1 MSVND
6 AERDGSSTNIA
17 TIGPVS
23 GGNTAELQPG
33 VASPWHSDQRVTIP
47 DPVAGHIERK
57 ALAERCAPANRRLTV
72 LKAPGGF
79 GKTTLLAASCRD
91 LLDRGV
97 PVAWLSLDGEDE
109 PGALDMHI
117 AHAFQRAGLDVFDQR
132 PNGAEPPPRSDPVT
146 ELLEALENREGP
158 WVLALDNL
166 QTLTGRASVASL
178 NELVRNAPPTLH
190 LAVSCREFPVGLD
203 LAGPLFEG
211 AADFLTEEDLRFS
224 RAEIERLFD
233 GKLSRRELAAVAASS
248 AGWPIALGIERAAR
262 AGQARER
269 DVQDLMYN
277 WVESSLW
284 SDLAEDEGEFL
295 LDVGLFE
302 TIDAELVEEVLGGRD
317 LVGKLKGMSGV
328 AGLLEPVRGS
338 GGKVLRLHPLVRGHC
353 ANRRRR
359 EAPERFRH
367 VHRSLA
373 TALARRGET
382 GDAVEHA
389 AEADDPALVGRI
401 LTDGGG
407 VRIWPREGE
416 ERLLDVSRYLT
427 DETIALFPRLALIR
441 GVAQIFRGW
450 LPQARRTLDA
460 AARELLAAGSAP
472 AATAG
477 TGASDAAP
485 SGADAV
491 PPKVGGA
498 PPKVSGGPEIER
510 CIALG
515 MLALNGCAPVGSS
528 LFKAV
533 IAHCERIVEQPGIE
547 PLVRATVEWGIC
559 EAHNQKAEFEQAL
572 DRGTRTRRWLGGRSS
587 YLSLATDGIFG
598 QVAMAQGHSGQAA
611 DWYEKSIR
619 AARRKFPDNPRMEVF
634 NAALKRELDLERN
647 RMESADDGVAG
658 LREIWGGSSS
668 LPFYAAA
675 TTVAVEL
682 TLHKLGVESALSMAD
697 EMWEQAV
704 QAELPAV
711 ARYLAG
717 MGVAVL
723 AVAGRTG
730 EAEQRWQLESL
741 PDSHAGCLD
750 LAGQS
755 WREMEVMS
763 CARLRLAA
771 ARGEFDEGR
780 ELLRELLDLTGR
792 RGLRRTLMRAL
803 VLGIALEEAAG
814 DRKAALGHLETFLDL
829 YAETDYG
836 WAVVRERRV
845 TVPVLEAFRDGNPGS
860 PLGASAEALLEASST
875 SPSQVAPL
883 LSAREAE
890 VLARLEQQT
899 DRAIGEELGM
909 SAQGVRYY
917 IRKLFAKLEV
927 RNRYDG
933 VQRARSLGLLPPD

>member
-1 MSVND
+1 M
-6 AERDGSSTNIA
+6 
-17 TIGPVS
+17 
-23 GGNTAELQPG
+23 
-33 VASPWHSDQRVTIP
+33 
-47 DPVAGHIERK
+47 
-57 ALAERCAPANRRLTV
+57 
-72 LKAPGGF
+72 
-79 GKTTLLAASCRD
+79 
-91 LLDRGV
+91 
-97 PVAWLSLDGEDE
+97 
-109 PGALDMHI
+109 
-117 AHAFQRAGLDVFDQR
+117 
-132 PNGAEPPPRSDPVT
+132 
-146 ELLEALENREGP
+146 
-158 WVLALDNL
+158 LALDNL
-166 QTLTGRASVASL
+166 QTVTGRASVASL

-190 LAVSCREFPVGLD
+190 LALSCREFPVGLD
-203 LAGPLFEG
+203 LSGPLFEG
-211 AADFLTEEDLRFS
+211 AAEILTEDDLRFS
-224 RAEIERLFD
+224 RAEIERVLD
-233 GKLSRRELAAVAASS
+233 GKLSRRELAAVAADS

-262 AGQARER
+262 VGQARER

-284 SDLAEDEGEFL
+284 SDLAHADGEFL

-302 TIDAELVEEVLGGRD
+302 TIDAELLEEVLGGRD
-317 LVGKLKGMSGV
+317 SMVRLKELSGV

-359 EAPERFRH
+359 EAPERFRQ
-367 VHRSLA
+367 VHRRLA
-373 TALARRGET
+373 TALARRGAT
-382 GDAVEHA
+382 VNAVGHA
-389 AEADDPALVGRI
+389 AEAGDPALVGQI
-401 LTDGGG
+401 LTDVGG

-427 DETIALFPRLALIR
+427 DEIIALYPRLALVR
-441 GVAQIFRGW
+441 GVAQIFKGW
-450 LPQARRTLDA
+450 LPQARQTLDA
-460 AARELLAAGSAP
+460 AVGELLAAGSAP

-477 TGASDAAP
+477 PGA
-485 SGADAV
+485 ADATLSGV
-491 PPKVGGA
+491 D
-498 PPKVSGGPEIER
+498 GGPGIER
-510 CIALG
+510 CVALG
-515 MLALNGCAPVGSS
+515 MLVLNGCAPVGSS

-533 IAHCERIVEQPGIE
+533 TADCERIVELPGIE
-547 PLVRATVEWGIC
+547 PLVRAMVEWGLC
-559 EAHNQKAEFEQAL
+559 EAHNQRAEFEQAL

-598 QVAMAQGHSGQAA
+598 QIAMAQGHTGQAA

-619 AARRKFPDNPRMEVF
+619 AARRKFPDNPRMEAF

-647 RMESADDGVAG
+647 RLENADDGVTG
-658 LREIWGGSSS
+658 LREIWSGSSS

-697 EMWEQAV
+697 EMWEHAV

-717 MGVAVL
+717 MGIAVL
-723 AVAGRTG
+723 VAAGRIG

-780 ELLRELLDLTGR
+780 ELLRKLIGLTGE

-803 VLGIALEEAAG
+803 VLGVALEEAAG
-814 DRKAALGHLETFLDL
+814 NRVAALGHLETFLVL
-829 YAETDYG
+829 FAETDYG
-836 WAVVRERRV
+836 WAVVRERCV

-860 PLGASAEALLEASST
+860 PLEASAESLLAASSA

-890 VLARLEQQT
+890 VLARLEGQT
-899 DRAIGEELGM
+899 DREIGEELGM

-927 RNRYDG
+927 SNRYDG

>member
-6 AERDGSSTNIA
+6 AERDGSSTRIA

-23 GGNTAELQPG
+23 GENAPELRPG
-33 VASPWHSDQRVTIP
+33 GSSPWHSDQHVTIP
-47 DPVAGHIERK
+47 DPVAGYIERT
-57 ALAERCAPANRRLTV
+57 ALAERCAPVNRRLTV

-109 PGALDMHI
+109 PGALDLHI
-117 AHAFQRAGLDVFDQR
+117 AHAFQRAGLDVSDRR
-132 PNGAEPPPRSDPVT
+132 PSGGEPPSGTDPVT
-146 ELLEALENREGP
+146 KLLVALENREEP

-166 QTLTGRASVASL
+166 QTLRGRTSVASL
-178 NELVRNAPPTLH
+178 NELVRNAPPNLH

-224 RAEIERLFD
+224 RAEIERFFD
-233 GKLSRRELAAVAASS
+233 GKLSRRELTAVAGGS

-302 TIDAELVEEVLGGRD
+302 TIDAELLEEVLGGRD
-317 LVGKLKGMSGV
+317 ALGRLKGMSGV

-338 GGKVLRLHPLVRGHC
+338 GGRVLRLHPLVRGHC

-359 EAPERFRH
+359 EAPERFRQ
-367 VHRSLA
+367 VHRRLA
-373 TALARRGET
+373 TALARRGAT
-382 GDAVEHA
+382 TDAVGHA
-389 AEADDPALVGRI
+389 AEGNDAALVGQI

-427 DETIALFPRLALIR
+427 DEIVAQYPRLALIR

-460 AARELLAAGSAP
+460 AVKELLAAGSAP
-472 AATAG
+472 VASAGPGGVDATP
-477 TGASDAAP
+477 TGE
-485 SGADAV
+485 V
-491 PPKVGGA
+491 GA
-498 PPKVSGGPEIER
+498 PPQVGTGSEIER

-533 IAHCERIVEQPGIE
+533 IAHCGRIVELPGIE
-547 PLVRATVEWGIC
+547 PLVRATLEWGIC

-572 DRGTRTRRWLGGRSS
+572 DRGRRTRRWLGGRSS

-598 QVAMAQGHSGQAA
+598 QVAMAQGHSRQAA

-619 AARRKFPDNPRMEVF
+619 AAKRKFPDNPRMEVF

-647 RMESADDGVAG
+647 RMENADDGVAG
-658 LREIWGGSSS
+658 LREIWSGSSS

-697 EMWEQAV
+697 EMWEHAV
-704 QAELPAV
+704 QAELPAI

-717 MGVAVL
+717 LGVAVL
-723 AVAGRTG
+723 VAAGRIG

-780 ELLRELLDLTGR
+780 ELLGELIDLTSR

-803 VLGIALEEAAG
+803 VLGIALEEEAG
-814 DRKAALGHLETFLDL
+814 NRQAALGHLEMFLNL

-845 TVPVLEAFRDGNPGS
+845 TVPVLEAFRDGNPDS
-860 PLGASAEALLEASST
+860 PLRESAEALLSASSA

-890 VLARLEQQT
+890 VLARLEHQT

-927 RNRYDG
+927 SNRYDG

>member
-23 GGNTAELQPG
+23 GENAPELRPG
-33 VASPWHSDQRVTIP
+33 VSSPWHSDQHVTIP
-47 DPVAGHIERK
+47 DPVAGYIERT

-97 PVAWLSLDGEDE
+97 PVAWLSLDGEDD
-109 PGALDMHI
+109 PGALDLHL
-117 AHAFQRAGLDVFDQR
+117 AHAFQRAGLDVSDRR
-132 PNGAEPPPRSDPVT
+132 PNGGEPPSGIDPVT
-146 ELLEALENREGP
+146 KLLAALENREGP

-166 QTLTGRASVASL
+166 QTLRGRTSVASL

-224 RAEIERLFD
+224 RAEIERFFD
-233 GKLSRRELAAVAASS
+233 GKLSRRELTAVAGGS

-269 DVQDLMYN
+269 DVQELMYN

-284 SDLAEDEGEFL
+284 SDLAEDEEEFL

-302 TIDAELVEEVLGGRD
+302 TIDAELLEEVLGGRD
-317 LVGKLKGMSGV
+317 ALGRLKGMSGV

-338 GGKVLRLHPLVRGHC
+338 GGRVLRLHPLVRGHC

-359 EAPERFRH
+359 EAPERFRQ
-367 VHRSLA
+367 VHRRLA
-373 TALARRGET
+373 TALARRGAT
-382 GDAVEHA
+382 VDAVGHA
-389 AEADDPALVGRI
+389 AEGNDAALVGQI

-427 DETIALFPRLALIR
+427 DEIVAQYPRLALIR

-460 AARELLAAGSAP
+460 AVQELLAAGFAPVASAGP
-472 AATAG
+472 GGVDATP
-477 TGASDAAP
+477 TGE
-485 SGADAV
+485 V
-491 PPKVGGA
+491 GA
-498 PPKVSGGPEIER
+498 PPEVGAGAEIER

-515 MLALNGCAPVGSS
+515 MLALNGCTPVGSS

-533 IAHCERIVEQPGIE
+533 IAHCERIVELPGIE
-547 PLVRATVEWGIC
+547 PLVRATLEWGIC

-572 DRGTRTRRWLGGRSS
+572 DRGRRTRRWLGGRSS

-598 QVAMAQGHSGQAA
+598 QVAMAQGHSRQAA

-619 AARRKFPDNPRMEVF
+619 AAKRKFPDNPRMEVF

-647 RMESADDGVAG
+647 RMENADDGVAG
-658 LREIWGGSSS
+658 LREIWSGSSS

-697 EMWEQAV
+697 EMWEHAV

-717 MGVAVL
+717 LGVAVL
-723 AVAGRTG
+723 VAAGRIG

-741 PDSHAGCLD
+741 PDSRAGCLD

-780 ELLRELLDLTGR
+780 ELLGELIDLTSR

-803 VLGIALEEAAG
+803 VLGVALEEEAG
-814 DRKAALGHLETFLDL
+814 NRQAALGHLETFLNL

-845 TVPVLEAFRDGNPGS
+845 TVPLLEAFRDGNPDS
-860 PLGASAEALLEASST
+860 PLRESAEALLAASSA

-890 VLARLEQQT
+890 VLARLEHQT

-927 RNRYDG
+927 SNRYDG